1 MVCKLRIP
9 STILIPPTISL
20 ILPVGCKGQTTN
32 KASQKQEAVL
42 KYVRIGMAEL
52 KSNNVISIHE
62 IKINHLNFLIA
73 KNVSLKLKSRYTT
86 GGLRFGLKYQ
96 ISLPNPPM

>member
-52 KSNNVISIHE
+52 KSKNVISIHE